1 MGSSM
6 KYLVAVILSVALGGC
21 LSTPSQKPIP
31 DDPSYA
37 PIIPAFPP
45 PKVSSDGSLFQAGVT
60 SDLYSDFRSS
70 RIGDIITVVLQENTT
85 ASKSAST
92 STSRESTVEVDP
104 VLGLGGQVINVG
116 NGANAGLQFDLESE
130 TEFEGDAQAN
140 QSNSLIGNISVTVV
154 DVLPNNHLVVR
165 GEKWLT
171 LNNGDEY
178 IRLSGIV
185 RPQDVNP
192 QNQVQS
198 SRIANARIQYSGTG
212 TFASAQR
219 EGWLSKFFSGPWW
232 PF

>member
-1 MGSSM
+1 M
-6 KYLVAVILSVALGGC
+6 KLMVVVILSVGLGGC
-21 LSTPSQKPIP
+21 LATPSQKPIP

-37 PIIPAFPP
+37 PIIPALPA

-60 SDLYSDFRSS
+60 SGLYSDPRAS
-70 RIGDIITVVLQENTT
+70 RVGDIITIVLQENTT
-85 ASKSAST
+85 ATKSAST
-92 STSRESTVEVDP
+92 STSRESTVELDP
-104 VLGLGGQVINVG
+104 VLGLGGQGINIG

-130 TEFEGDAQAN
+130 SEFEGDAQAN
-140 QSNSLIGNISVTVV
+140 QSNSLNGNISVTVI
-154 DVLPNNHLVVR
+154 DVLPNKHLVVR

-198 SRIANARIQYSGTG
+198 SRVANARIQYSGTG
-212 TFASAQR
+212 TFASAQK
-219 EGWLSKFFSGPWW
+219 EGWLSKFFSSPWW